1 MLEMLDRREARPV
14 AASWEVVLSLPPPPP
29 PLLLPLLI
37 RPLLPQSHLPGGCG
51 SRCDLN

>member
-1 MLEMLDRREARPV
+1 MARPV

-29 PLLLPLLI
+29 PPPLPLLLPI
-37 RPLLPQSHLPGGCG
+37 HPLLPLSHLPGGSG

>member
-1 MLEMLDRREARPV
+1 MLETLARREARPV
-14 AASWEVVLSLPPPPP
+14 AASWEVVWSLPPPPP
-29 PLLLPLLI
+29 LLPLLI